1 MRKTAV
7 YGILLVSVS
16 LATPAFASPYSAN
29 FATTQA
35 TSVNS
40 QIQALEGSDNI
51 LIYDAFAVVQEV
63 AAAPT
68 PITVTVSGTA
78 LS

>member
-16 LATPAFASPYSAN
+16 LAAPAFASPYAN

-40 QIQALEGSDNI
+40 QIQALVGSENI